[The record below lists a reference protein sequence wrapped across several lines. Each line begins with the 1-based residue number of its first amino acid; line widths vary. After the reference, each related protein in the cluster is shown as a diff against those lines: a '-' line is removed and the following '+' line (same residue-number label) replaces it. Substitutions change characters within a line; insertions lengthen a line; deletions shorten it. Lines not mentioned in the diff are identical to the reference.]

1 MVRFLGPPHYG
12 AAEVRENLG
21 RFGPFW
27 IHHGRGRWP
36 PSDKLEE
43 EDQAQDGKVLIWK
56 KKIISRNRNIFKLW
70 LQDWAKIPKRE
81 CNGSNEAGD
90 WDLKQCGQSRS
101 PQVSN
106 PDHITTNELTK
117 KNFSGILGLCAFVEA
132 FPYDVPQFLPPILME
147 LSTHL
152 NDPQVMRQHQ

>member
-117 KNFSGILGLCAFVEA
+117 KISVESLDCVHLWRRSPTMSPNFC
-132 FPYDVPQFLPPILME
+132 PQYSWSCLPTSMI
-147 LSTHL
+147 H
-152 NDPQVMRQHQ
+152 R